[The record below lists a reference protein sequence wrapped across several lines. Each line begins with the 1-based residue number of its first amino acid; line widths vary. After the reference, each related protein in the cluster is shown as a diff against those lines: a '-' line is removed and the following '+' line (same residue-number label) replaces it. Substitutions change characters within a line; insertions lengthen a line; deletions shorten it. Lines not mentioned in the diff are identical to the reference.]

1 MIIAILLFA
10 LIAFLSIDLI
20 VAGLQFVFIVIWLP
34 FIIIYQLIKLI
45 FNKDKK
51 SADIKE
57 WLKCLS
63 YLWLYYYQ
71 HTF

>member
-20 VAGLQFVFIVIWLP
+20 VAGFQLVFIIIWLP

-51 SADIKE
+51 SADAKE
-57 WLKCLS
+57 
-63 YLWLYYYQ
+63 
-71 HTF
+71 

>member
-1 MIIAILLFA
+1 MSYEREIFNMIIAILLFA

-20 VAGLQFVFIVIWLP
+20 VAGFQLVFIIIWLP

-51 SADIKE
+51 SADAKE
-57 WLKCLS
+57 
-63 YLWLYYYQ
+63 
-71 HTF
+71 

>member
-1 MIIAILLFA
+1 MSYESEIFNMIIAILLFA

-20 VAGLQFVFIVIWLP
+20 VASLQLVFIVIWLP

-57 WLKCLS
+57 
-63 YLWLYYYQ
+63 
-71 HTF
+71 

>member
-20 VAGLQFVFIVIWLP
+20 VAGLQLVFIIIWLP

-45 FNKDKK
+45 FNKDEK
-51 SADIKE
+51 SVDIKE
-57 WLKCLS
+57 
-63 YLWLYYYQ
+63 
-71 HTF
+71 